1 MKTQTLLSLIKKY
14 FLFYKNQNKLPEDTS
29 SEDIQI
35 AIEQTIKRLIEVS
48 SFKTEYELISFLEQ
62 HKTMNTAFEY
72 FSSQLIK
79 NI

>member
-1 MKTQTLLSLIKKY
+1 MKTLTLLSLIKKY
-14 FLFYKNQNKLPEDTS
+14 FLYYKSQNRLPEDTS
-29 SEDIQI
+29 SEEIQI

-62 HKTMNTAFEY
+62 PKTINTAFEY
-72 FSSQLIK
+72 FSNQLVK

>member
-1 MKTQTLLSLIKKY
+1 MKTQILLSLIKKY
-14 FLFYKNQNKLPEDTS
+14 FLFYKNQNRLPEDTS
-29 SEDIQI
+29 SEEIQI

-48 SFKTEYELISFLEQ
+48 SFKTEYELISFLEH

-72 FSSQLIK
+72 FSNQLIK